1 MEFSAFERSVIELIL
16 SQPAE
21 GMDILRKQFTTAS
34 AVRRGYT
41 RHSFYTIISVDRTLP
56 PARYNEELESK
67 LHIGAIGWTQSA
79 PHEAITFDLWLDAGY
94 ISYLEGITSDDH
106 WPDEREITFE
116 IPIRRKVVRRG
127 HGRKRGRARPHLY
140 TEWPAH

>member
-41 RHSFYTIISVDRTLP
+41 RRSFCTIISVDRTLP

-67 LHIGAIGWTQSA
+67 LHIGAIGWARSA
-79 PHEAITFDLWLDAGY
+79 PHEAIAFDLWLDAGY
-94 ISYLEGITSDDH
+94 ISYLEGGTSDDH
-106 WPDEREITFE
+106 WPDEREITFS
-116 IPIRRKVVRRG
+116 IPIRREVMRRG
-127 HGRKRGRARPHLY
+127 GRRKRGRAGPREY
-140 TEWPAH
+140 SEWAH